1 MLKREIRRWDL
12 VLLMINSIIGAG
24 IFGLPSSIFGLT
36 GIYSIPALFACA
48 FVVFII
54 ALCFAEVASRFEK
67 TGGPYLYTLKA
78 FGEIPAVAIGWT
90 LLVTRVTTY
99 AAQINLLVSY
109 LGYFNPVLASPGGK
123 ATAITVITIFL
134 TIVTYRGVKSSTF
147 VSNLLTVSKLIPLLL
162 FVAVGL
168 FFLKPELFE
177 LNQAPPPLP
186 KFSGSVFILIFAF
199 TGFES
204 ILVNTGEMQNPGKN
218 IPFALMTAIF
228 FVALLYGLIQVVCIG
243 TLPDLAGSEFPLT
256 AAARIFIGPAG
267 ATLVSVGAVVSIGGA
282 LSTVM
287 FVGSRMPFAFSE
299 EKQLPQLFSRLH
311 AKFRTPVWS
320 LLSFS
325 VVALAVSLTGSFI
338 YAAALSVAGKIFV
351 LLAVCLAM
359 IRFRRRDGEKTA
371 PFMVRYGYAVAIVAI
386 LACIWLLSG
395 SKPSEML
402 AVVITTVSGLAIVL
416 VYKLAARKG

>member
-1 MLKREIRRWDL
+1 MLKREIGRWDL

-54 ALCFAEVASRFEK
+54 ALCFSEVASRFEK

-78 FGEIPAVAIGWT
+78 FGEVPAVTIGWT

-109 LGYFNPVLASPGGK
+109 LGYFHHLLATPVGK
-123 ATAITVITIFL
+123 AIAITGITLIL
-134 TIVTYRGVKSSTF
+134 TIITYRGVKSSTF
-147 VSNLLTVSKLIPLLL
+147 VSNLLTISKLIPLLL
-162 FVAVGL
+162 FVGVGL

-177 LNQAPPPLP
+177 MSQAPPPLP

-204 ILVNTGEMQNPGKN
+204 ILVNSGEMKNPCKN
-218 IPFALMTAIF
+218 IPFALMTSIF
-228 FVALLYGLIQVVCIG
+228 IVALIYGLIQVVCIG

-256 AAARIFIGPAG
+256 AAAQIFMGP
-267 ATLVSVGAVVSIGGA
+267 VGAAIISIGAVISISGA

-287 FVGSRMPFAFSE
+287 LVGSRIPFAFSE
-299 EKQLPQLFSRLH
+299 EKQLPEVFSRLH
-311 AKFRTPVWS
+311 AKFSTPVWS

-325 VVALAVSLTGSFI
+325 LVALAVSVTGSFI

-359 IRFRRRDGEKTA
+359 IRFRLNEGGTRAQFR
-371 PFMVRYGYAVAIVAI
+371 VRWGYAVAAI
-386 LACIWLLSG
+386 AIMACIWLLSG
-395 SKPSEML
+395 SKLSEIM
-402 AVVITTVSGLAIVL
+402 AVVITTVSGLAIFL
-416 VYKLAARKG
+416 VYKLSSR